1 MTSTEE
7 TTTSRWSARG
17 LMARIGLAI
26 VLPALVG
33 GLVASFVPWPEWRW
47 PSFAIAS
54 QLAALATWLWL
65 YFTVGRRLRN
75 VARALEP
82 GGERLSLSRGGGLA
96 GIVDAAS
103 ARLSKERELERGVER
118 LEVVRA
124 SLAQLTESAGQWA
137 DTERAPAFPT
147 EGVPEEVQPL
157 VDRLAL
163 AASRL
168 DERAFAARA
177 VAGQVRESVAD
188 AGMRSGQ
195 VAAAAERQFI
205 EASSLLTVL
214 RGLERW
220 GTDLQVGVEAL
231 ATALELQIRAAGAA
245 QKAAEDAARGAAA
258 QLDAAQ
264 RASDRVRQAARD
276 LERVHED
283 SQFAALESAHVALT
297 AWSPGAERLADA
309 LTVLIRAT
317 RAAQERALELE
328 QKTVAEM
335 AAAHEEFGALKA
347 RLAAVGSGDAGPDA
361 RELPRRALER
371 VHEMVR
377 DAISRGER
385 LVQQAERTSSE
396 ALRAGEGVT
405 AAVDEVDGLAAR
417 FAEAHEEPPPA
428 AALAVEPEPLNEDE
442 PALPDDEDEGHGPH
456 GRPLRV
462 LGPEDL
468 LPDDETW
475 SHG

>member
-1 MTSTEE
+1 MTSTDEKAPG
-7 TTTSRWSARG
+7 TSVSRWSARG
-17 LMARIGLAI
+17 LMARIALAI

-33 GLVASFVPWPEWRW
+33 GLVASFVPLPEWRW
-47 PSFAIAS
+47 PGFAIAS
-54 QLAALATWLWL
+54 AIAAVASWAWL
-65 YFTVGRRLRN
+65 YVTVARRLSN

-82 GGERLSLSRGGGLA
+82 GGEGRSLSRGGGLA
-96 GIVDAAS
+96 GIVDAAA

-118 LEVVRA
+118 LEAVRS
-124 SLAQLTESAGQWA
+124 SLAQLAASAALWA
-137 DTERAPAFPT
+137 DTERAPSFPH
-147 EGVPEEVQPL
+147 EEVPDELQPL
-157 VDRLAL
+157 VERLAL

-168 DERAFAARA
+168 DERAAAARA

-188 AGMRSGQ
+188 AGTRAGQ
-195 VAAAAERQFI
+195 VAASAERQFI

-220 GTDLQVGVEAL
+220 AADLQQGVETLAAAL
-231 ATALELQIRAAGAA
+231 EVQAKAQATAQRATD
-245 QKAAEDAARGAAA
+245 DAARGAAA

-264 RASDRVRQAARD
+264 RASDRVRSAARD
-276 LERVHED
+276 LERVHEE

-297 AWSPGAERLADA
+297 AWSPGAERLAEA

-317 RAAQERALELE
+317 RAAQERARELE
-328 QKTVAEM
+328 QSTVTELAG
-335 AAAHEEFGALKA
+335 AHEEFGALRA
-347 RLAAVGSGDAGPDA
+347 RLAALEPPPAAGPDA

-377 DAISRGER
+377 DAIARGER

-417 FAEAHEEPPPA
+417 IGRAH
-428 AALAVEPEPLNEDE
+428 V
-442 PALPDDEDEGHGPH
+442 
-456 GRPLRV
+456 
-462 LGPEDL
+462 
-468 LPDDETW
+468 
-475 SHG
+475 